1 MPLKIFRPLTPSL
14 RFTELNRPEGIV
26 DKRPERGLTEH
37 KHKTGGR
44 NCYGRLTSR
53 RRGGGHKQL
62 YRIIDFKRAKL
73 DVPAPRCR
81 RSNTIPTAPRSSPS
95 SPTPT
100 ARRTTSSRPRASR
113 SATR

>member
-1 MPLKIFRPLTPSL
+1 MPIKTFRPLTPSL
-14 RFTELNRPEGIV
+14 RYTALNRPDEIE

-62 YRIIDFKRAKL
+62 YRIIDFKRAKIEP
-73 DVPAPRCR
+73 VRRWR
-81 RSNTIPTAPRSSPS
+81 RSSTIPTAPRSSPS
-95 SPTPT
+95 SFMPMAP
-100 ARRTTSSRPRASR
+100 RTTSWRP
-113 SATR
+113 TG

>member
-1 MPLKIFRPLTPSL
+1 MPLKIFRPITPTL
-14 RFTELNRPEGIV
+14 RFTELNRPEEII

-73 DVPAPRCR
+73 DTPRR
-81 RSNTIPTAPRSSPS
+81 GAGDRIRSQPHRAH
-95 SPTPT
+95 
-100 ARRTTSSRPRASR
+100 RPRRLWRRHQKLHSR
-113 SATR
+113 AQGPQGRRHA